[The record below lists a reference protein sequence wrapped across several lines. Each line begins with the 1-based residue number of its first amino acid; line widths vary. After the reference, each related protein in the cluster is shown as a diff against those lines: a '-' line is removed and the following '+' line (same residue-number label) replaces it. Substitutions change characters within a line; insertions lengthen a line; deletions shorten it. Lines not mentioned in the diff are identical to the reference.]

1 MKARRSTKNVLAP
14 LIVLVVLL
22 IGLELII
29 KAFNISRQVLPAPSA
44 ILSVCAKEFKV
55 NIWSHLIVTLK
66 VIITGFIVGVPIGIF
81 CAALL
86 SQFKILE
93 KAFSPYVI
101 MLVTTPF
108 IILVPIFMLWLGFGL
123 NVRILAVILQT
134 IPIVMLN
141 SLSGFNNVE
150 KVKLDLMNS
159 LGATKVQTFIKVI
172 FPNALPQV
180 FTGIK
185 LGGIFSTIAAVSA
198 EFAGAQTGLG
208 NRIMYFSSFIE
219 TELAFG
225 CILIIALIG
234 ITLFNLTSMVERKII
249 IWKK

>member
-1 MKARRSTKNVLAP
+1 MAAKQSKNMLAP
-14 LIVLVVLL
+14 FIVLIIVIL
-22 IGLELII
+22 GLELII
-29 KAFNISRQVLPAPSA
+29 KIFNIPRQILPAPTA
-44 ILSVCAKEFKV
+44 IIKVLTAEFKV
-55 NIWSHLIVTLK
+55 NILSHFLITIQ
-66 VIITGFIVGVPIGIF
+66 VIMTGFVIGVPTGIF

-86 SQFKILE
+86 TQFKILE

-108 IILVPIFMLWLGFGL
+108 IILVPIFMLWMGFGI
-123 NVRILAVILQT
+123 NVRILAVTLQT

-150 KVKLDLMNS
+150 KVKIDLMKS
-159 LGATKVQTFIKVI
+159 LGANKVQTFMKII

-185 LGGIFSTIAAVSA
+185 LGGIFSTIAAISA
-198 EFAGAQTGLG
+198 EFAGARTGLG
-208 NRIMYFSSFIE
+208 SRIVYFSSFIE

-225 CILIIALIG
+225 CILITALIG
-234 ITLFNLTSMVERKII
+234 ITLFNLISMIERKII
-249 IWKK
+249 IWKN